1 MVQPDEKVRALH
13 IMEILEAHYPQEP
26 LTLKART
33 PFQYLVATM
42 LSAQSTDI
50 QVNQVTKELFKKYR
64 TPQDFA
70 SVNPLQ
76 LQQDIFKVGYYRQ
89 KTKHLQATCQM
100 LLEEFNG
107 KIPRTME
114 ELVRLPGVGRKTA
127 NIILHRAFGVVEGI
141 AVDTHVFRIS
151 KRLGLSDG
159 KNPAQV
165 EKDLM
170 ALLPHQQWNRVN
182 RLLIAHGRETCKAR
196 KPQCPTCPLND
207 ICPFG
212 AEILIDA

>member
-1 MVQPDEKVRALH
+1 MVQPDEQVRALH
-13 IMEILEAHYPQEP
+13 IIEILEAHYPQEP
-26 LTLKART
+26 LTLTART

-42 LSAQSTDI
+42 LSAQSTDV
-50 QVNQVTKELFKKYR
+50 QVNQVTKELFNKYR
-64 TPQDFA
+64 TPQDFT
-70 SVNPLQ
+70 SVDPLQ

-89 KTKHLQATCQM
+89 KTKHLQATCHM
-100 LLEEFNG
+100 LIDEFNG
-107 KIPRTME
+107 KVPRTME

-127 NIILHRAFGVVEGI
+127 NIVLNRAFGVVEGI

-170 ALLPHQQWNRVN
+170 ALLPYEQWNRVN
-182 RLLIAHGRETCKAR
+182 RLFIAHGRETCKAR
-196 KPQCPTCPLND
+196 KPTCPTCPLND

-212 AEILIDA
+212 AEILVAT